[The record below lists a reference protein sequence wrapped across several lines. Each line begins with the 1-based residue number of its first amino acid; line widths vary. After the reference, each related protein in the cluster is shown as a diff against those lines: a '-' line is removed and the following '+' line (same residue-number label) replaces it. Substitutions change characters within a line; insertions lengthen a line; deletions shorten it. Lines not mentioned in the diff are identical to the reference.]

1 MGYYD
6 TIRNPSTFQRTAVAK
21 GMLSFDRLKEQ
32 TAVSCWGVDP
42 LFACRVLCS
51 HPSNVLP
58 FLADRTP
65 KSEVGIHPCI
75 EGLIRG
81 PKEALSVLSQ
91 MAEAQ
96 IVRSYQTESLGYI
109 WAALASLLRARDDM
123 PDTSTPNNDAEGA
136 GTRGGNTAGGRSS
149 ERSRTRTDH
158 GPFVPSDTM
167 QVASSSPVD
176 SNDDRPDTALSVPSS
191 IGFVESSAPLVE
203 DYTVRFANCLIRCVL
218 NYAQPLNKGLPFLE
232 FRDERPA
239 YVYGRDKGG
248 IFKAIDDGGIQ
259 FGHKRL
265 RAQVAILE
273 AKRSFQDII
282 NGVPS
287 VSDELLAQV
296 VGEALALNND
306 KVVKI
311 SNNK

>member
-248 IFKAIDDGGIQ
+248 IFEAID
-259 FGHKRL
+259 
-265 RAQVAILE
+265 
-273 AKRSFQDII
+273 
-282 NGVPS
+282 
-287 VSDELLAQV
+287 V
-296 VGEALALNND
+296 VGYNLVIRGSER
-306 KVVKI
+306 K
-311 SNNK
+311 